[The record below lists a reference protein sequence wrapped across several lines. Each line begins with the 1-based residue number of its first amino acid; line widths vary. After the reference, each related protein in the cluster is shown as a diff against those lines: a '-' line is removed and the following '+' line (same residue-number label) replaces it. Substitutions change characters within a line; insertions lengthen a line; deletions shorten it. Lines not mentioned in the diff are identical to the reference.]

1 MAVLQAYLQYAAGI
15 NMNELVD
22 NIVEAVVRELRQKLM
37 VEVEAS
43 GRHVHLCR
51 EDVDALF
58 GKGYQLTRVR
68 DLSQPGQFVCQER
81 ISLTGPKG
89 TLKNVV
95 ILGPERK
102 ETQAEISMT
111 DGLVLGIK
119 APVRL
124 SGDIAGTPG
133 AVFANG
139 DRQVTKDKGVIVAK
153 RHMHITPEDAERFQV
168 KDGQALKIKVFGSRP
183 VIFEDT
189 IARVSKDFDTYVH
202 IDYDEANACGFEK
215 GTFCR
220 IVH

>member
-1 MAVLQAYLQYAAGI
+1 MNVEVEAV
-15 NMNELVD
+15 
-22 NIVEAVVRELRQKLM
+22 VEAVVRELKDRMM

-51 EDVDALF
+51 EDVERLF
-58 GKGYQLTRVR
+58 GRGYRLTKVR
-68 DLSQPGQFVCQER
+68 DLSQPGQYVCKER
-81 ISLTGPKG
+81 VSLTGPKG
-89 TLKNVV
+89 TIHNVV

-111 DGLVLGIK
+111 DSLVLGIRP
-119 APVRL
+119 PVRL

-133 AVFANG
+133 ITITNG
-139 DRQVTKDKGVIVAK
+139 DRQIVTDKGVIIAK
-153 RHMHITPEDAERFQV
+153 RHMHITPEDAARLHV
-168 KDGQALKIKVFGSRP
+168 KDKEALKIKVYGIRP

-189 IARVSKDFDTYVH
+189 IARVSSEFQTYVH

-220 IVH
+220 IVR

>member
-1 MAVLQAYLQYAAGI
+1 MNVEVEAV
-15 NMNELVD
+15 
-22 NIVEAVVRELRQKLM
+22 VEAVVRELKDRMM

-51 EDVDALF
+51 EDVERLF
-58 GKGYQLTRVR
+58 GRGYRLTKVR
-68 DLSQPGQFVCQER
+68 DLSQPGQYVCKER
-81 ISLTGPKG
+81 VSLTGPKG
-89 TLKNVV
+89 TIHNVV

-111 DGLVLGIK
+111 DSLVLGIRP
-119 APVRL
+119 PVRL

-133 AVFANG
+133 ITITNG
-139 DRQVTKDKGVIVAK
+139 DRQIVTDKGVIIAK
-153 RHMHITPEDAERFQV
+153 RHMHITPEDAARLQV
-168 KDGQALKIKVFGSRP
+168 KVKEALKIKVYGSRP

-189 IARVSKDFDTYVH
+189 IARVSSEFQTYVH

-220 IVH
+220 IVR

>member
-1 MAVLQAYLQYAAGI
+1 MNVEVEAV
-15 NMNELVD
+15 
-22 NIVEAVVRELRQKLM
+22 VEAVVRELKDRMM

-51 EDVDALF
+51 EDVERLF
-58 GKGYQLTRVR
+58 GRGYRLTKVR
-68 DLSQPGQFVCQER
+68 DLSQPGQYVCKER
-81 ISLTGPKG
+81 VSLTGPKG
-89 TLKNVV
+89 TIHNVV

-111 DGLVLGIK
+111 DSLVLGIRP
-119 APVRL
+119 PVRL

-133 AVFANG
+133 ITITNG
-139 DRQVTKDKGVIVAK
+139 DK
-153 RHMHITPEDAERFQV
+153 RHMHITPEDAARLHV
-168 KDGQALKIKVFGSRP
+168 KDKEALKIKVYGSRP

-189 IARVSKDFDTYVH
+189 IARVSSEFQTYVH

-220 IVH
+220 IVR

>member
-1 MAVLQAYLQYAAGI
+1 
-15 NMNELVD
+15 MNVE
-22 NIVEAVVRELRQKLM
+22 VEAVVEAVVSELKDRMM

-51 EDVDALF
+51 EDVERLF
-58 GKGYQLTRVR
+58 GRGYRLTKVR
-68 DLSQPGQFVCQER
+68 DLSQPGQYVCKER
-81 ISLTGPKG
+81 VSLTGPKG
-89 TLKNVV
+89 TIHNVV

-111 DGLVLGIK
+111 DSLVLGIRP
-119 APVRL
+119 PVRL

-133 AVFANG
+133 ITITNG
-139 DRQVTKDKGVIVAK
+139 DRQIVTDKGVIIAK
-153 RHMHITPEDAERFQV
+153 RHMHITPEDAARLHV
-168 KDGQALKIKVFGSRP
+168 KDKEALKIKVYGSRP

-189 IARVSKDFDTYVH
+189 IARVSSEFQTYVH

-220 IVH
+220 IVR